1 MQHRGYEDWKWGDEK
16 TNTSIK
22 VTHSLFLFL
31 FSNMHIS
38 FSCFYDDPWYF
49 CRSLLHPKTNI
60 VGSNVG
66 VHYSHLVL
74 AAVEEMISQKKFQRQ
89 NGRLVA
95 SFMKENQLDPMEVQR
110 ILDESGISQMGYRTL
125 FKALAKRSK
134 HMAGRETLLPK
145 PTHIRVARWHI
156 K

>member
-1 MQHRGYEDWKWGDEK
+1 MQHRGYEDWKLGDEK

-22 VTHSLFLFL
+22 VTHSFVLFL
-31 FSNMHIS
+31 FSNIHIL
-38 FSCFYDDPWYF
+38 FSCFYDDLRYS

-66 VHYSHLVL
+66 VHYSHLVPKQ
-74 AAVEEMISQKKFQRQ
+74 AVEEMISQKKFQRL

-110 ILDESGISQMGYRTL
+110 ILDESGI
-125 FKALAKRSK
+125 
-134 HMAGRETLLPK
+134 
-145 PTHIRVARWHI
+145 
-156 K
+156 